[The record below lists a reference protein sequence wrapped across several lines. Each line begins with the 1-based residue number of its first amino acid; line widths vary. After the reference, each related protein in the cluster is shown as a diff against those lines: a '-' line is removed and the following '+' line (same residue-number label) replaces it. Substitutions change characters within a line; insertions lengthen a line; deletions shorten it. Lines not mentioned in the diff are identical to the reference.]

1 LGLSSISHLSTFP
14 LHHITYLGHHHYAE
28 PQSAR
33 LSVMQ
38 TGKATKGAYRRRRNV
53 DQMAGNPSNCRIRC
67 RSGPPAPVPRL
78 IIIWQTPGNLCK
90 LSELTG
96 CFRNLP
102 RRFQAYLKL
111 LLICTFIHSVS
122 IALGIHVVR
131 IPNDSYLRLLI

>member
-53 DQMAGNPSNCRIRC
+53 HQMAGNPSNCRIRC
-67 RSGPPAPVPRL
+67 RSGPPAPVLRL
-78 IIIWQTPGNLCK
+78 MIIWQTPGNLCRLNK
-90 LSELTG
+90 L
-96 CFRNLP
+96 
-102 RRFQAYLKL
+102 
-111 LLICTFIHSVS
+111 IHSVS

-131 IPNDSYLRLLI
+131 IENDGYLRLLMYWLRPYFYCHVFISAYRCPRLV